1 MTTAS
6 HPQTP
11 LLSRLRNR
19 LGIRFMRTYLTLR
32 RKLCGRPFWID
43 NGYLQLPFHGDGDQQ
58 ELLYQLNGRFWWE
71 YESHLLSP
79 YIQPGSFVIDV
90 GANLGFMSAIFSS
103 LAGDAGR
110 IYSFEPSPTV
120 YAKLLEVIRMNG
132 CANVCANNMG
142 CGREEQ
148 SLTLYSPLTSG
159 NATLRPDRNLEHEA
173 MEKQSVRIVKLD
185 DFLGPELDRL
195 NFVKIDTEGFEDEV
209 LAGARGLLQRFK
221 PVVYLELSAEY
232 LAASKAAVGILREL
246 GYTFTREFSFDQITS
261 PENYIALPPGYQGL
275 LSNRVI

>member
-6 HPQTP
+6 HPHTP
-11 LLSRLRNR
+11 ILSRLRNR
-19 LGIRFMRTYLTLR
+19 LGIRSMRTYLTLR

-58 ELLYQLNGRFWWE
+58 ELLYQLHGRFWWE
-71 YESHLLSP
+71 YESHLLAP
-79 YIQPGSFVIDV
+79 YIQPGSVVIDV

-110 IYSFEPSPTV
+110 VYSFEPSPTV

-132 CANVCANNMG
+132 CTNVCANNMG

-159 NATLRPDRNLEHEA
+159 CATLRPEENLEREA
-173 MEKQSVRIVKLD
+173 MKKQSVRIVKLD

-195 NFVKIDTEGFEDEV
+195 NFIKIDTEGFEDEV
-209 LAGARGLLQRFK
+209 LGGAVELLQRFK
-221 PVVYLELSAEY
+221 PVVYIELCADRLES
-232 LAASKAAVGILREL
+232 SRNAVHILREQ
-246 GYTFTREFSFDQITS
+246 GYTFARELSYETVS
-261 PENYIALPPGYQGL
+261 TPENYIALPAGF
-275 LSNRVI
+275 SR